1 MENWGVYT
9 FRQALRR
16 EIITKPDVSLR
27 LNVMVDELP
36 PPLHN
41 SHLPPDSLG
50 STSTNSFFNDT
61 GRIFI
66 QPNDTLTQ
74 GFTQGFVQPNDILT
88 QGFVQPN
95 DTLTQGFV
103 QPNDILTQGFVQP
116 NDTLTQGFVQPNDT
130 LMQDCFMEQDFY
142 FEKASCLTGDTV
154 GQVNKC
160 SSGLDDFSL
169 DFLNDLEIFDDNS
182 VDHEKKVEVVLE
194 YGVQT
199 FYSLVACHVDELV
212 EILSYQ
218 PAGFLI
224 PSVFLM
230 KPQPSAGTLSLV
242 VTSAYLIAPIVIQ
255 SPDVY
260 DVEALESV
268 QRLVVLLCYEL
279 RQHFGNHSVHRQC
292 LDPGFY
298 EISDNDRCKIKNAQ
312 LIHCAKVFAK
322 LLFDQFLLYFISSK

>member
-1 MENWGVYT
+1 
-9 FRQALRR
+9 
-16 EIITKPDVSLR
+16 
-27 LNVMVDELP
+27 
-36 PPLHN
+36 
-41 SHLPPDSLG
+41 
-50 STSTNSFFNDT
+50 
-61 GRIFI
+61 
-66 QPNDTLTQ
+66 
-74 GFTQGFVQPNDILT
+74 
-88 QGFVQPN
+88 
-95 DTLTQGFV
+95 
-103 QPNDILTQGFVQP
+103 
-116 NDTLTQGFVQPNDT
+116 
-130 LMQDCFMEQDFY
+130 MEQDFY

>member
-74 GFTQGFVQPNDILT
+74 GF
-88 QGFVQPN
+88 
-95 DTLTQGFV
+95 
-103 QPNDILTQGFVQP
+103 TQGFVQP

>member
-74 GFTQGFVQPNDILT
+74 GFTQGFVQPNDI
-88 QGFVQPN
+88 
-95 DTLTQGFV
+95 
-103 QPNDILTQGFVQP
+103 
-116 NDTLTQGFVQPNDT
+116 LTQGFVQPNDT

>member
-61 GRIFI
+61 GRIFM

-74 GFTQGFVQPNDILT
+74 GFTQGFVQPNDI
-88 QGFVQPN
+88 
-95 DTLTQGFV
+95 
-103 QPNDILTQGFVQP
+103 
-116 NDTLTQGFVQPNDT
+116 LTQGFVQPNDT